1 MRNVL
6 LKTHLSLEKT
16 SKVLSGLYAV
26 IGFLVLWDV
35 MTTYINMFV
44 LADKFGEYGI
54 IASIM
59 MQPFGWAW
67 GLAMLPIEFAIFVLI
82 TYLFSKG
89 GHTIRIGRI
98 KIPLRYLPAIALGVI
113 IINNIANLV
122 LFMILSRYVGI
133 LML

>member
-1 MRNVL
+1 MRNAL
-6 LKTHLSLEKT
+6 LKTQQSLETT
-16 SKVLSGLYAV
+16 SKVLSSLYAV

-35 MTTYINMFV
+35 LTTYINMFV

-59 MQPFGWAW
+59 MQTFGWAW
-67 GLAMLPIEFAIFVLI
+67 GLAMLPIEFGIFAFITYIFVKSNHI
-82 TYLFSKG
+82 V
-89 GHTIRIGRI
+89 RIGRI
-98 KIPLRYLPAIALGVI
+98 KIPLKYLPAIALGVI

-133 LML
+133 LMP

>member
-1 MRNVL
+1 
-6 LKTHLSLEKT
+6 LETT
-16 SKVLSGLYAV
+16 SKVLSSLYAF

-35 MTTYINMFV
+35 LTTYINMFV

-59 MQPFGWAW
+59 MQTFDWAW
-67 GLAMLPIEFAIFVLI
+67 GLVMFPIEFGIFAFI
-82 TYLFSKG
+82 TYVFAKSNHIL
-89 GHTIRIGRI
+89 RIGRI
-98 KIPLRYLPAIALGVI
+98 KIPLKYLPPIALAVI
-113 IINNIANLV
+113 IINNITNLV